1 MADSFLKVW
10 MDSDFIRLTMVKF
23 TEIQERDHALGA
35 LSVNL
40 CPLPSAL

>member
-1 MADSFLKVW
+1 

-35 LSVNL
+35 WMLLVNL
-40 CPLPSAL
+40 CPLMSAL

>member
-1 MADSFLKVW
+1 

-23 TEIQERDHALGA
+23 TEIQERDHALGVWA

-40 CPLPSAL
+40 CPLISAL

>member
-1 MADSFLKVW
+1 
-10 MDSDFIRLTMVKF
+10 MDSDFISLTMVKF

-35 LSVNL
+35 RALSVNL